1 MMLSKKMRAL
11 AAALALT
18 MAAGVLGGCGGD
30 KKEETAAK
38 KTANVPGR
46 CQQRLC
52 GRVSCERL

>member
-38 KTANVPGR
+38 KTANVGMRPWT
-46 CQQRLC
+46 LPTKALWT
-52 GRVSCERL
+52 V